1 MIIYKCDICS
11 KEITDLNE
19 LGNFKIQEKVVD
31 WLKHQKQQGVKV
43 REYILC
49 IECARKITEHIV
61 ALRKGYG
68 GDTK

>member
-1 MIIYKCDICS
+1 MILYKCDICL

-19 LGNFKIQEKVVD
+19 IGNFKISEKAID
-31 WLKHQKQQGVKV
+31 WLKHQKQQGIKV
-43 REYILC
+43 REYLFC
-49 IECARKITEHIV
+49 VECARKIAEHIM